1 MRHMI
6 TTIFQAIL
14 DKLNS
19 DTTLQ
24 GYFGSTSFALRASMA
39 APFSVPSITLMEN
52 NEKSIPRTGY
62 NTFKIRDNSPTIQI
76 DVWVS
81 SADESFPCTGEDA
94 DLIANR
100 IDELLL
106 NSSSVVPGT
115 IEGSWQKT
123 SSSQQ
128 YEQDE
133 RIWHN
138 ALRYSFQYSKTDT

>member
-1 MRHMI
+1 MI

-24 GYFGSTSFALRASMA
+24 GYFGSTSFAFRASMA

-128 YEQDE
+128 HEQDE
-133 RIWHN
+133 RVWHN